1 MGTYHLRALDAP
13 RGIARVFAYSAWSI
27 AWFVAPA
34 AIDKLKRLN
43 PRIREISFRAFHTH
57 ERFRSHL
64 FSKRK

>member
-1 MGTYHLRALDAP
+1 MGTY

-27 AWFVAPA
+27 VWLVAPT

-43 PRIREISFRAFHTH
+43 PRIREMSFCAFHTH